1 MVGADHPGAGR
12 TRRRI
17 ARLTKGKTPFPIFIP
32 AMERQASSPATDC
45 ENLKPQRAQRKPQ
58 RTLRKRWGVSS
69 CTREAANCG
78 PEELHSPNFFVRSLF
93 PIYSRGDHGGDCLLS
108 RRHFLAGF
116 AACSVAGLTPG
127 AFGRNVFASPL
138 TAAFSMGFQAN
149 SPDPALVERA
159 RALLKQAPFIETHND
174 LPSMLL
180 EVKGDLVKYD
190 LSKVQPKLCADIP
203 RLREGGVG
211 AQYWSV
217 FVESATQKTHTSLHE
232 AMREFDVALRMIR
245 SQADF
250 EQARTADD
258 IERIHKAGKIACLI
272 GVEGGHMIENSA
284 ASLRVFYD
292 LGARYMTLTH
302 WDNID
307 WADSATDRPEHYGLT
322 GFGKQVVREMNRL
335 GMFVDLSH
343 VSANSMRDALSV
355 TRAPVIFS
363 HSSSFAVNPH
373 PRNVPDDVLQQVPA
387 NGGVVHVNFI
397 KEFISTRNRLGRTG
411 APKLCASC
419 IFRKALTLRSRR
431 AWRNGRKAIHCRG
444 PRFPTSPIIS
454 ITFARW
460 QASTTSASGRTTTRP
475 EGTRWREG
483 LEDVTRYPYLFAEL
497 LRRKYSDDD
506 ILKIAG
512 RNHLRAMRQMEK
524 VAA

>member
-1 MVGADHPGAGR
+1 LG
-12 TRRRI
+12 T
-17 ARLTKGKTPFPIFIP
+17 
-32 AMERQASSPATDC
+32 
-45 ENLKPQRAQRKPQ
+45 
-58 RTLRKRWGVSS
+58 
-69 CTREAANCG
+69 
-78 PEELHSPNFFVRSLF
+78 
-93 PIYSRGDHGGDCLLS
+93 
-108 RRHFLAGF
+108 
-116 AACSVAGLTPG
+116 
-127 AFGRNVFASPL
+127 
-138 TAAFSMGFQAN
+138 GFQAN

-203 RLREGGVG
+203 RLRDGGVG

-245 SQADF
+245 SQAGF

-258 IERIHKAGKIACLI
+258 IERIYKSGKIACLL
-272 GVEGGHMIENSA
+272 GVEGGHMIEDSP

-302 WDNID
+302 WDNVD
-307 WADSATDRPEHYGLT
+307 WADSATDRPQHFGLT
-322 GFGKQVVREMNRL
+322 GFGKQVVGEMNRL

-343 VSANSMRDALSV
+343 VSADTMRDALSV
-355 TRAPVIFS
+355 TKAPVIFS

-373 PRNVPDDVLQQVPA
+373 PRNVPDDVLQQLPA

-397 KEFISTRNRLGRTG
+397 KEFISTKNQAWQDRRS
-411 APKLCASC
+411 A
-419 IFRKALTLRSRR
+419 TLRQLHIQENTDE
-431 AWRNGRKAIHCRG
+431 AVTKGMEDWEKKNPF
-444 PRFPTSPIIS
+444 PRPTIS
-454 ITFARW
+454 DVADHIDHIRQVAGVDHIGIGADYFDVGGGSMA
-460 QASTTSASGRTTTRP
+460 
-475 EGTRWREG
+475 EG

-497 LRRKYSDDD
+497 LRRKYSDEDV
-506 ILKIAG
+506 LKIAG
-512 RNHLRAMRQMEK
+512 RNHLRAMRQMER
-524 VAA
+524 VAAELQKSETPWEAGASSWSSDRNG